1 MHALFLT
8 TRVDRPSHR
17 FRVEQLLP
25 CWTAA
30 GHTFEICVLP
40 RSSLVRMWD
49 YRRWSRYDLVFVQ
62 QRTFSSLELGWLRKN
77 VKRLVFDVDDAVM
90 FKPDGSADPR
100 RQQRF
105 AAMVHSADVVICGNR
120 YLAEQ
125 SAPHNSQVTII
136 PTAVDTDRFHPRLRV
151 APDDSNRALTI
162 GWTGSRST
170 APYLNPLMPVI
181 GQLPADQVC
190 VKLIA
195 DKLDGLDLSPL
206 GNVPCE
212 FVKWTSANEIP
223 ETATFDIGLMPL
235 PDTPFTRG
243 KCGCKALQYMAL
255 GIPAI
260 VSPVGVNREIIEHG
274 VNGLFATTPNEW
286 RTAFEQLL
294 SDPALRQRLA
304 AAGRKTVEASFSLAT
319 QGRRV
324 VQLLAG

>member
-25 CWTAA
+25 YWAAA

-49 YRRWSRYDLVFVQ
+49 YRRWRQYDIVFVQ
-62 QRTFSSLELGWLRKN
+62 QRTFSSLELFWLRKN
-77 VKRLVFDVDDAVM
+77 VRRLVFDVDDAVM
-90 FKPDGSADPR
+90 FKPDGTADPR

-105 AAMVHSADVVICGNR
+105 AAMVRSADAVICGNR

-125 SAPHNSQVTII
+125 TSPHNSQVAVI
-136 PTAVDTDRFHPRLRV
+136 PTAVDTDRFHPRLRIS
-151 APDDSNRALTI
+151 ADESSRPLTI

-170 APYLNPLMPVI
+170 APYLNPLMPII
-181 GQLPADQVC
+181 GRLPADQVRL
-190 VKLIA
+190 KLMA

-206 GNVPCE
+206 RNVRHE
-212 FVKWTSANEIP
+212 FVKWTPANEIL
-223 ETATFDIGLMPL
+223 ETASFDIGLMPL

-255 GIPAI
+255 GIPAV
-260 VSPVGVNREIIEHG
+260 VSPVGVNCEIIEHG
-274 VNGLFATTPNEW
+274 VNGLLATTPEEW
-286 RTAFEQLL
+286 RAAFEQLL
-294 SDPALRQRLA
+294 ADPLLRQRLA
-304 AAGRKTVEASFSLAT
+304 AAGRKTVEAKFSLAT
-319 QGRRV
+319 QGERV